1 MTPPLFTL
9 RNPLA
14 SMKRLLAG
22 LLAIL
27 LLSVVQVAIAADPWP
42 SKPVRIIATYPPGGL
57 SDVMARLSAQILTDA
72 LGKPFIVEN
81 KPGASG
87 ITGTDFVAKSPPDGY
102 TLLMGSFGPMTTAP
116 ALTPSLPYAPLKDI
130 APIVIMSVVPNVLTV
145 HPSVPVN
152 SVPELLA
159 YAKTRPQPMSAA
171 ISGVGGT
178 THLLTELFK
187 QRTGIELLN
196 VPYKGT
202 GPALNDLVGGQVEVD
217 FENLPSILPLIK
229 AGRVRALA
237 VANKTRLAQLPDVP
251 TLAEAGYP
259 DVQIDAWHGL
269 LAPAGTPRE
278 IIVTIN
284 RAIVTALKTP
294 ETIAKLR
301 NMGVEVVASSPE
313 EMQAFLAA
321 ETVRWTKLIRDAR
334 ITAE

>member
-1 MTPPLFTL
+1 
-9 RNPLA
+9 
-14 SMKRLLAG
+14 MKRLFAG
-22 LLAIL
+22 LLAL
-27 LLSVVQVAIAADPWP
+27 AATLVAAPGSLAADPWP

-57 SDVMARLSAQILTDA
+57 SDVMARLAAQMLTDA
-72 LGKPFIVEN
+72 LGKPFVVEN
-81 KPGASG
+81 RAGAAG
-87 ITGTDFVAKSPPDGY
+87 VTGTDYVAKSPPDGY

-116 ALTPSLPYAPLKDI
+116 ALTPNLPYAPLKDI
-130 APIVIMSVVPNVLTV
+130 APIVIMSQVPNVL
-145 HPSVPVN
+145 SVYPA
-152 SVPELLA
+152 VPAQNVAELVALA
-159 YAKTRPQPMSAA
+159 KSRPKPMSAA
-171 ISGVGGT
+171 ISGIGGT

-187 QRTGIELLN
+187 QRAGIELLN

-202 GPALNDLVGGQVEVD
+202 GPALNDLIGGQVEVD

-237 VANKTRLAQLPDVP
+237 VANKTRLVQLPDVP
-251 TLAEAGYP
+251 TLGEAGYP
-259 DVQIDAWHGL
+259 DVEITAWHGL

-284 RAIVTALKTP
+284 RAIVAALKKP

-301 NMGVEVVASSPE
+301 DMGVEVVASSPE

-321 ETVRWTKLIRDAR
+321 ETVRWTKLIQDAK